1 MTVPSEVHSIC
12 QVNRDVGTLPREE
25 TLLQKGQLHRMD
37 KNQCSF

>member
-25 TLLQKGQLHRMD
+25 TLAERAAA
-37 KNQCSF
+37 